1 MLVGPQQ
8 ARERFGSIWV
18 FSVRMRH
25 WNTQFALNRRSFREG
40 WRPLVR
46 VYMVLGEAGTP
57 AMTGAVPKLMIDNS
71 RLESW

>member
-1 MLVGPQQ
+1 
-8 ARERFGSIWV
+8 
-18 FSVRMRH
+18 
-25 WNTQFALNRRSFREG
+25 LNRRSFREG

-71 RLESW
+71 RLES